1 MIVYKLMRLRSIEF
15 AVIANPNYRS
25 LRTSSLSWCAHWFGM
40 TMLFGAPTSL
50 QIPIKAIG
58 LKPQT
63 DHLNLQGRR
72 SASRSK
78 RENHPKGLG
87 VAVNRLLCKGT
98 GNPSPTKRIDTE
110 FSAKFQFAWLLR

>member
-1 MIVYKLMRLRSIEF
+1 MQSRQGRTGDFFLLFFAGRAIMIMYDLMRRRSIEF

-63 DHLNLQGRR
+63 DHLNL
-72 SASRSK
+72 
-78 RENHPKGLG
+78 
-87 VAVNRLLCKGT
+87 
-98 GNPSPTKRIDTE
+98 
-110 FSAKFQFAWLLR
+110 